1 MYTSIHVKEIGMDIY
16 TAEVQPGAKVLYL
29 WLKDNPG
36 IYSQAEMGMKT
47 GATTQ
52 SVNAYVKVLKKG
64 GYVAMGEVE
73 GTRRFFYEVT
83 NITP

>member
-1 MYTSIHVKEIGMDIY
+1 MNTSIHVKEFEMEIY

-52 SVNAYVKVLKKG
+52 SVNAYVKVLREKG
-64 GYVAMGEVE
+64 YLRAEGVE
-73 GTRRFFYEVT
+73 GTRRFLYEVV
-83 NITP
+83 

>member
-1 MYTSIHVKEIGMDIY
+1 MNTSIHVKEIEMTIY

-29 WLKDNPG
+29 WLKENPG

-52 SVNAYVKVLKKG
+52 SINAYVKVLKKG
-64 GYVAMGEVE
+64 GYVKTGEVE
-73 GTRRFFYEVT
+73 GSRRFLYEVT